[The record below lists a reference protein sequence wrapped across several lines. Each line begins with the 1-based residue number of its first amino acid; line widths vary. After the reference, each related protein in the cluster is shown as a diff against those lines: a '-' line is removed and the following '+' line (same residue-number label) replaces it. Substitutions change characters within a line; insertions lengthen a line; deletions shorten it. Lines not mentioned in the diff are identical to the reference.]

1 MDGANFKKTFKTR
14 LITGLFVTFP
24 IVLTILAIVWLFG
37 LLDGILG
44 RYLDML
50 LGRHY
55 PGLGLV
61 VYVIGVLIVGT
72 FATTV
77 LGRKILVAMEKMV
90 LRVPIMKSLYS
101 TFKQL
106 SDAFSPHN
114 RGSFK
119 KFVIV
124 EYPRQGV
131 QAFGFLTK
139 ECVIENKDGIEE
151 CFNAV
156 YIPTNNLYLGD
167 IALFRREE
175 VLETGLPIEEGIKI
189 ILSAGIATPNII
201 KERTGIYE
209 SMAGLTGERPQVG
222 TNPAV
227 KAGS

>member
-44 RYLDML
+44 RYLDLL

-106 SDAFSPHN
+106 SD
-114 RGSFK
+114 
-119 KFVIV
+119 
-124 EYPRQGV
+124 
-131 QAFGFLTK
+131 
-139 ECVIENKDGIEE
+139 
-151 CFNAV
+151 
-156 YIPTNNLYLGD
+156 
-167 IALFRREE
+167 
-175 VLETGLPIEEGIKI
+175 
-189 ILSAGIATPNII
+189 
-201 KERTGIYE
+201 
-209 SMAGLTGERPQVG
+209 
-222 TNPAV
+222 
-227 KAGS
+227 